1 MLGMRSRF
9 GVFVFFFLVLLPHW
23 ASATFSIVAYDPET
37 GDLGVAVQS
46 KFFGVGSVVPYARA
60 DVGAIATQSF
70 ANPRYGPV
78 GLALLAEGKTAEE
91 ALTEMTTADPFA
103 SRRQA
108 AIVDAKGRVAA
119 FTGTNCMD
127 VAIHLTNANVSVQG
141 NILANTNVAPAMLA
155 AFKDANTKKE
165 NDLADCL
172 LAALEAGQAAG
183 GDKRGQQSAA
193 LLVVRKNGGYA
204 SLSDRYID
212 LRVDDHKRP
221 IEELDRLLKLHRKF
235 YRR

>member
-1 MLGMRSRF
+1 MLGMRSRLD
-9 GVFVFFFLVLLPHW
+9 VFIFLFLTLLPHW

-60 DVGAIATQSF
+60 DVGAVATQSF
-70 ANPRYGPV
+70 ANPTYGPV
-78 GLALLAEGKTAEE
+78 GLALLANGKTAEE
-91 ALTEMTTADPFA
+91 ALTKMTAADAFA

-119 FTGTNCMD
+119 FTGSDCMN
-127 VAIHLTNANVSVQG
+127 VAVHLTNLHVSVQG
-141 NILANTNVAPAMLA
+141 NILANTNVAPEMLA
-155 AFKDANTKKE
+155 AFEEAKAEKE

-204 SLSDRYID
+204 GLSDRYID